1 MSERARR
8 HGNISARLRQ
18 LLPGPGQPAPSDEPD
33 GVALLLPRLSAIEH
47 ALEELAHAPHASPV
61 EQSESQRLVTLEQSL
76 AALEKQINRAGREQL
91 KTNALFEA
99 QAEQQRAALEA
110 LQTAS
115 ERRDGEATVLREQ
128 LRSAQQATRL
138 DLVRALLPA
147 LDGLD
152 EGLRSGTDLLEQ
164 VATPGRKRG
173 WLGRLR
179 HQPAPSPDEHVLRAG
194 MHAWLEGL
202 RFVRRRLLDVLA
214 AEGVVPLDA
223 TGQSFDPHR
232 HIALE
237 IVDSKD
243 QPPGTVVATLRQGYM
258 AGERVLRH
266 AEVAVVGE
274 GGDQKEKDR

>member
-8 HGNISARLRQ
+8 HGNISARLCQ
-18 LLPGPGQPAPSDEPD
+18 LLSGPGQPAPSGEPD
-33 GVALLLPRLSAIEH
+33 GVALLPRLTAIEH
-47 ALEELAHAPHASPV
+47 ALEELAHAAHASPV
-61 EQSESQRLVTLEQSL
+61 EQPESQRLVALEQSL

-91 KTNALFEA
+91 KTNALFET

-110 LQTAS
+110 LQATS
-115 ERRDGEATVLREQ
+115 ERRDGEATVLRDQ
-128 LRSAQQATRL
+128 LRNAQQAIRL
-138 DLVRALLPA
+138 DLVRAVLPA

-152 EGLRSGTDLLEQ
+152 EALRSGTHLLEQ
-164 VATPGRKRG
+164 SVTPVRKRG
-173 WLGRLR
+173 LFGRLR
-179 HQPAPSPDEHVLRAG
+179 QQPAPSPGEQALRAG

-202 RFVRRRLLDVLA
+202 RFVRKRLLDVLA

-232 HIALE
+232 HIVLE
-237 IVDSKD
+237 IVDTKD
-243 QPPGTVVATLRQGYM
+243 QPAGTVVATLRQGYM

-274 GGDQKEKDR
+274 TSDQKEKER